1 MREKPPPPVQPL
13 LTPALLCASFA
24 AASASNTILGLPAV
38 MPFLLEAFHLSHGQ
52 GGFIV
57 TALWIP
63 HAITQAI
70 TGWAAEAIGV
80 QRLLRWVLA
89 ALALLVAASL
99 LAPNYATLL
108 GLRALTGMGTG
119 ASFVLAILYAAARS
133 DPAFHRRNQSFVG
146 AMSYVC
152 TSLAF
157 ASIPLVLGLAGWRA
171 GYVPALACILGALAL
186 ATLGPRL
193 PRPTG
198 MATARLTLRASV
210 RVVWRG
216 RIPVLA
222 LAHLCS
228 FGVFVVVASWLTA
241 YFVQG
246 TGLSP
251 TGSLYMGAVVLASG
265 AVGRFAGG
273 AVLGRA
279 PDRLLVMAA
288 LAASGSALVGLAL
301 SPPFPVAPLL
311 AFVIL
316 GCCSLTYGSIFAL
329 ALGRRPPGEAGVAVS
344 AVSFLAGLG
353 GSTLPTL
360 MGWLVDRTGTF
371 AAGFALLAALSFLA
385 ILCLALAPPTPHA
398 ATWSPGNE
406 R

>member
-1 MREKPPPPVQPL
+1 MNS
-13 LTPALLCASFA
+13 TILCASLA

-57 TALWIP
+57 TALWVT

-89 ALALLVAASL
+89 GLGLVVSATL
-99 LAPNYATLL
+99 LAPSYSVLI
-108 GLRALTGMGTG
+108 GLRALTGLGTG

-157 ASIPLVLGLAGWRA
+157 ASIPLVLGIAGWRA
-171 GYVPALACILGALAL
+171 GYAPALACILGALAL
-186 ATLGPRL
+186 ATLGPPL
-193 PRPTG
+193 PHPTG
-198 MATARLTLRASV
+198 MATARLSLRASV

-241 YFVQG
+241 YFVRA

-251 TGSLYMGAVVLASG
+251 TGSLYVSAVVLASG
-265 AVGRFAGG
+265 ALGRFAGG
-273 AVLGRA
+273 AVLGRV
-279 PDRLLVMAA
+279 PDRLLVMGA
-288 LAASGSALVGLAL
+288 LCASGSALAGLAV
-301 SPPFPVAPLL
+301 SPPFPVAPIL
-311 AFVIL
+311 AFCVL

-353 GSTLPTL
+353 GSALPTL

-371 AAGFALLAALSFLA
+371 APGFALLATLTFLA
-385 ILCLALAPPTPHA
+385 IVLLALVPPVPHA
-398 ATWSPGNE
+398 P